1 MTSSR
6 IIFNQYYYDL
16 LMKIRTVAKKHKE
29 HSTTAVRVLETL
41 KDNYKEFDK
50 TADTYVSFLN
60 ENCNSDFWKSYLELE
75 KDNVNEWLKRE
86 EVKSVCLFVNIT
98 IADISKLLHDNFLC
112 HHYISV
118 FYIFKN
124 ELSDDDASN
133 ILKILQTFD
142 EEFELENEEFKR
154 IISRLNSIKTENV
167 KSSSSFDNIE
177 ELKDTTIGKIAKE
190 IINDV
195 DITKLKETIT
205 NNDGNIFKAL
215 ASSDSGLSE
224 LFTNVGT
231 KVTDKISSGELNQEA
246 IMKDAMKFAALLP
259 GMFGTGGGGDDD
271 ESGGGGS
278 GAGGFN
284 MADMMKM
291 MSAMSAMSG
300 GGGGGGGKGKK
311 SKTAIN
317 KQGLRNLAKR
327 VELQKKLK
335 KNKE

>member
-1 MTSSR
+1 
-6 IIFNQYYYDL
+6 
-16 LMKIRTVAKKHKE
+16 MKIRTVAKKHKE

-124 ELSDDDASN
+124 ELSDEDASN

-278 GAGGFN
+278 SAGGFN

>member
-1 MTSSR
+1 MTSSK

-16 LMKIRTVAKKHKE
+16 LIKIRTIAKKHKE
-29 HSTTAVRVLETL
+29 HSKTAVKVLETL

-50 TADTYVSFLN
+50 SSDSYITYIN
-60 ENCNSDFWKSYLELE
+60 ENCNEDFWKSYLDLE
-75 KDNVNEWLKRE
+75 KEQSDEWLKKDE
-86 EVKSVCLFVNIT
+86 IKSVCLFVNIT
-98 IADISKLLHDNFLC
+98 IGDISKLLRDNFLC

-124 ELSDDDASN
+124 DLTDEEAAN

-142 EEFELENEEFKR
+142 EDFELENENYKK

-167 KSSSSFDNIE
+167 KSNSSFDNIE
-177 ELKDTTIGKIAKE
+177 DLKDTTIGKIAKE

-195 DITKLKETIT
+195 DISKLKETIT

-246 IMKDAMKFAALLP
+246 IMKDAMKFASLLP
-259 GMFGTGGGGDDD
+259 GMFGGA
-271 ESGGGGS
+271 SGGGNDDSS
-278 GAGGFN
+278 GGGMGGFN
-284 MADMMKM
+284 MGDMMKM
-291 MSAMSAMSG
+291 MSAMSAMNG
-300 GGGGGGGKGKK
+300 GGGGGGGGRGGK